1 MKTITT
7 NGDGKSLYDGN
18 LISNIMVF
26 GDQVDIDVLM
36 KNPTLQA
43 KKQVQDSI
51 IKLFNEKFN
60 SKIKAKST
68 LSMIIIL

>member
-1 MKTITT
+1 MSITKKDIEEVLKAITT

-36 KNPTLQA
+36 KNPTLRQ
-43 KKQVQDSI
+43 
-51 IKLFNEKFN
+51 LH
-60 SKIKAKST
+60 
-68 LSMIIIL
+68 

>member
-1 MKTITT
+1 MSINKKDAEEILKAITT

-36 KNPTLQA
+36 KNL
-43 KKQVQDSI
+43 I
-51 IKLFNEKFN
+51 LRLKL
-60 SKIKAKST
+60 KST